1 MTTTMSRVLHLMTV
15 TLLCARVGMGQAS
28 DDDDCGGQSIPQKVE
43 EVQTMCDV
51 ARQLR
56 ALETA
61 SQSAVGAV
69 VSSARDASEAKERA
83 EKAVERAKSKKRG
96 VDAATEAAARA
107 AAAAQRAETVVSDA
121 RKHAA
126 DLTAASKDAIET
138 TDESLRLLATCEKAD
153 EPIRTAAKKC
163 TGAAAEVT
171 SKSLE
176 SAFDALAEL
185 LPDGADDI
193 REHGA
198 VFVKGLKSLED
209 DVRTAG
215 EAKSEAEKAEGDAND
230 AADGARAVLTGV
242 CVLLLLAALHFS
254 AGL

>member
-1 MTTTMSRVLHLMTV
+1 
-15 TLLCARVGMGQAS
+15 
-28 DDDDCGGQSIPQKVE
+28 KVE

-61 SQSAVGAV
+61 SQSAVAAV
-69 VSSARDASEAKERA
+69 VSSAREASEAKERA

-96 VDAATEAAARA
+96 VDTATEAAARA

-138 TDESLRLLATCEKAD
+138 TDESLRLLATCEAD

-215 EAKSEAEKAEGDAND
+215 EAKYEAEKAE
-230 AADGARAVLTGV
+230 
-242 CVLLLLAALHFS
+242 
-254 AGL
+254 